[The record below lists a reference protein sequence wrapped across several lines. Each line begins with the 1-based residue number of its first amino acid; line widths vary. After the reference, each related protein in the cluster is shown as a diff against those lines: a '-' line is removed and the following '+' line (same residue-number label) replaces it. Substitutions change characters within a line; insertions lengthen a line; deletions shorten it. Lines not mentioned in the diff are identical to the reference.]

1 MSEKASY
8 REWLQNDL
16 GALVDEIKELTDV
29 QKHSLRSRWLN
40 QVAWM
45 EGKAVAAQRWYYIL
59 RLTTI
64 IGGVIVPAL
73 VTLKVGGGAAEGGT
87 GTILN
92 TGFTGWLTVV
102 ISLLVAISAAIDE
115 FFHFGERWRHYRRT
129 VELLKIEGW
138 QFLQLGGP
146 YRSEKS
152 HLEVYPAFAARVE
165 EILQQ
170 EVEVYITQVVRER
183 ERKGDDKKPEPTV
196 NQK

>member
-1 MSEKASY
+1 MSERASY
-8 REWLQNDL
+8 GEWLQNDL
-16 GALVDEIKELTDV
+16 GALIDEIKELTDV

-40 QVAWM
+40 QVTWM

-73 VTLKVGGGAAEGGT
+73 VTLKVGGGTVQGVT
-87 GTILN
+87 GTILD
-92 TGFTGWLTVV
+92 TGFTAWLTVV

-129 VELLKIEGW
+129 VELLKVEGW
-138 QFLQLGGP
+138 QYLQLGGP

-152 HLEVYPAFAARVE
+152 HLEAYPVFAARVE
-165 EILQQ
+165 EILQH
-170 EVEVYITQVVRER
+170 EVEVYITQVVREK
-183 ERKGDDKKPEPTV
+183 ERKRDEENP
-196 NQK
+196 

>member
-8 REWLQNDL
+8 GEWLQNDL
-16 GALVDEIKELTDV
+16 GALIDEIKEITDV

-40 QVAWM
+40 QVTWM

-73 VTLKVGGGAAEGGT
+73 VTLKVGDGT
-87 GTILN
+87 VQGVPGTILN
-92 TGFTGWLTVV
+92 TGFTVWLTVV

-129 VELLKIEGW
+129 VELLKVEGW

-152 HLEVYPAFAARVE
+152 HLEAYPVFAARVE

-170 EVEVYITQVVRER
+170 EVVAYITKVVREK
-183 ERKGDDKKPEPTV
+183 ERKRDEENP
-196 NQK
+196 